1 MMTTKKLFLTGTA
14 MLFLSTGTAYTAGVD
29 YVCGDNYS
37 IVIEPKNRTYRSYD
51 FRSSTEPIVSTVFV
65 SKGITIHNDETGQ
78 KWSVKTLPRNKSGK
92 VSVRG
97 KVCRK
102 INQG

>member
-1 MMTTKKLFLTGTA
+1 MTTKKLFLTGTA
-14 MLFLSTGTAYTAGVD
+14 MLFLSTAGVD

-51 FRSSTEPIVSTVFV
+51 FRNSTEPIVSTVFV

-78 KWSVKTLPRNKSGK
+78 KWT
-92 VSVRG
+92 VSVRP
-97 KVCRK
+97 KTF
-102 INQG
+102 